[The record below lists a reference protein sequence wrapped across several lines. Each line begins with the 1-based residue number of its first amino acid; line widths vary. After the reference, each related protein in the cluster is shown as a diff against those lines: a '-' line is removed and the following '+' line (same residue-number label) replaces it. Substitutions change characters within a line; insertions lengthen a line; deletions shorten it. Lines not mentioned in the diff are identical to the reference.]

1 MCGICGVS
9 FQNKNVSESLVK
21 AMCDKITHRGPDEAG
36 YFAHENFGMGMR
48 RLSII
53 DLSTGTQPI
62 YNEDHSL
69 SIVFNGEIYNFQ
81 SIRDELK
88 QKGHKFYTNA
98 DTEVII
104 HSYEEFGEES
114 PKQLNGMFAYSIFDS
129 RQKKL
134 FLVRDRIGIK
144 PLYYYWDGQTF
155 AYGSEIKT
163 ILEVPGIDRTIDVE
177 ALNRFLT
184 FEYIPSPESIFKKI
198 RKLPPG
204 HWLVF
209 ANGNVIIQKYWEV
222 PFTDEFLSEGEA
234 KEELRSLMSD
244 SVNLRLI
251 SDVPLGAFLSGGID
265 SSTIVGLMANH
276 MNQPVKSFSI
286 GFEDS
291 SYNELD
297 YARTVAKAF
306 QTEHKEFIIQ
316 PDAVSMVE
324 KLIYHL
330 DEPFGDFSIFPT
342 YLVSK
347 MARDFV
353 TVVLSG
359 DGGDELF
366 GGYDTYVA
374 DKMARTYRQ
383 IPGFIRKG
391 LMEPFAR
398 VLPPTSQKKGL
409 INKIKR
415 FTEGAAYSDDLQ
427 HVRWMIF
434 LSEAD
439 RAALFLPELAENFKD
454 NATFQFMRDYF
465 SQAATDDR
473 LNQQSFVDVKTYL
486 VDDILVKVD
495 RMSMATSL
503 ETRVPFLDH
512 RIVEFAFKVPGSLK
526 IKNGETKYVLKE
538 TMRDLL
544 PEKILTRGK
553 QGFSIPIKNWIR
565 NELKD
570 MMLDIL
576 SPEKIRREGFFQVE
590 YIDRLVKEHLKGKE
604 NHSHRLW
611 ALMMFEWWYDLYGR
625 QS

>member
-9 FQNKNVSESLVK
+9 FQHKPVPESLVK

-36 YFAHENFGMGMR
+36 YFIHENFGMGMR

-69 SIVFNGEIYNFQ
+69 AIVFNGEIYNFQ
-81 SIRDELK
+81 SLREELRS
-88 QKGHKFYTNA
+88 KGHRFYTNA
-98 DTEVII
+98 DTEAIV
-104 HSYEEFGEES
+104 HAYEEWGTES
-114 PKQLNGMFAYSIFDS
+114 PEHLNGMFAYSIFDHTS
-129 RQKKL
+129 QRL
-134 FLVRDRIGIK
+134 FLARDRVGIK
-144 PLYYYWDGQTF
+144 PLYYYWDGKTF
-155 AYGSEIKT
+155 AFGSEIKS
-163 ILEVPGIDRTIDVE
+163 ILEVPGIDRSIDVE

-184 FEYIPSPESIFKKI
+184 FEYISAPESIFQKV

-204 HWLVF
+204 HWLLF
-209 ANGNVIIQKYWEV
+209 ENGRLSIQKYWDV
-222 PFTDEFLSEGEA
+222 PFEDEFLSEEEA
-234 KEELRSLMSD
+234 KEELRALLSD

-265 SSTIVGLMANH
+265 SSTIVGLMAGH
-276 MNQPVKSFSI
+276 MDQPVKSFSI

-297 YARTVAKAF
+297 YARTVAHAF
-306 QTEHKEFIIQ
+306 HTEHKEFIIQ

-347 MARDFV
+347 MAREHV
-353 TVVLSG
+353 TVILSG

-374 DKMARTYRQ
+374 DKMAQTYRQ

-391 LMEPFAR
+391 LVEPFAR
-398 VLPPTSQKKGL
+398 ALPPTAQKKGL
-409 INKIKR
+409 VNKIKR
-415 FTEGAAYSDDLQ
+415 FTEGAAYPADLQ

-434 LSEAD
+434 LSEKD
-439 RAALFLPELAENFKD
+439 RAALFLPDHLENIRD
-454 NATFQFMRDYF
+454 GATYSLMRDYF
-465 SQAATDDR
+465 SRAKTGDR
-473 LNQQSFVDVKTYL
+473 LNQQSFVDLKTYL

-503 ETRVPFLDH
+503 EARVPFLDH
-512 RIVEFAFKVPGSLK
+512 RIVEFAFRVPGNLK
-526 IKNGETKYVLKE
+526 IKNGETKYILKE
-538 TMRDLL
+538 AMRDLL
-544 PEKILTRGK
+544 PEKILTRDK

-565 NELKD
+565 HELKE

-590 YIDRLVKEHLKGKE
+590 YINRLVEEHLKGKE